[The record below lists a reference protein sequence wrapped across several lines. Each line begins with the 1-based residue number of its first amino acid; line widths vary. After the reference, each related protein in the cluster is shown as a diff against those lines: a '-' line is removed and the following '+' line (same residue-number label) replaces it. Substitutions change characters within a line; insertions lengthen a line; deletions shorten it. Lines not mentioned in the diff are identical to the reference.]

1 MLSAWGGL
9 LVWEPGGQVSGFA
22 AVTLDKAL
30 SPGGMQEV
38 DLGLQP
44 AFVLFPTSQGS
55 LLMLAGQ
62 RSNSETLTSLRFL
75 SSCVHAKSLQSCL
88 TLCNPVDCSPSG
100 CSVHGIFQARILEWV
115 AISFSRGS
123 SRPRDQTCVS
133 CLLPW
138 QAGSLPLAP
147 PGKSFVSS
155 GDFRNP

>member
-1 MLSAWGGL
+1 
-9 LVWEPGGQVSGFA
+9 
-22 AVTLDKAL
+22 
-30 SPGGMQEV
+30 MQEV

-62 RSNSETLTSLRFL
+62 RSNSETITSLRFL
-75 SSCVHAKSLQSCL
+75 SSCVHAKSLQSCP

-123 SRPRDQTCVS
+123 SRPRDQTCIS

-155 GDFRNP
+155 GDFRNPWASEGWLGETEEALLAFLKLYQVCMGPCLLPP